1 MGYDGGVPRPSHV
14 PFLRIAV
21 AAVFALLALPVGT
34 ANGEP
39 ATEITQPDPGN
50 CWIWGAASLDGD
62 PLPAAEL
69 YRQLRDGPHPT
80 VFDQGMSEPDGW
92 SLTGWAPEAA
102 EPGIVRDPDPVALDG
117 EDFDRE
123 VDGLVEGAP
132 ALALAHFR
140 NTSSGCTPEEGNP
153 HPFLRQVDGGPW
165 ILQHNGTVSR
175 TWLQSLIG
183 PAYLADHP
191 PHVCPDDP
199 VDSELILIFLGHR
212 IEHRCDD
219 LSVEEALFEAFT
231 ELAADHGGSGANLLI
246 SEGSRLWALRLARS
260 DDPNRL
266 PLHLRED
273 ASACW
278 VDKKPPNGELDWLPL
293 DDLTAV
299 QCDMAEGT
307 VDVVPLAPIFDLS
320 VDLDDDGRWCEGGAG
335 VDPGQ
340 LLALRLRY
348 LDPRAEEGPERAVTL
363 ALPGASPVR
372 DVVPSPTALSTDG
385 GWTWNAA
392 TTGGLVG
399 NDRVTHLRWDL
410 DDDQERLVVTAL
422 VEAGC
427 AGSLAAF
434 EAAWGDEG
442 GQGGTV
448 SLGVEC
454 NDIAAADAA
463 VFNENPDAGIGC
475 RCHTGTP
482 RGLAVG
488 APLLLGLLVVLR
500 RRAPA

>member
-1 MGYDGGVPRPSHV
+1 MPRPSPV
-14 PFLRIAV
+14 PFPPFAA
-21 AAVFALLALPVGT
+21 AAVLVSLVLPTGT
-34 ANGEP
+34 ATGEP
-39 ATEITQPDPGN
+39 AIEISQPDPGN

-62 PLPAAEL
+62 PLPQAEL

-80 VFDQGMSEPDGW
+80 VFDQGLGEPDGW
-92 SLTGWAPEAA
+92 SLTAWAADAPE
-102 EPGIVRDPDPVALDG
+102 PSIQRDPDPVALDD

-123 VDGLVEGAP
+123 VDELVEGAP

-153 HPFLRQVDGGPW
+153 HPFLRQIDGGPW

-183 PAYLADHP
+183 PGYLADHP
-191 PHVCPDDP
+191 PHTCPDDP

-212 IEHRCDD
+212 VEHRCDD
-219 LSVEEALFEAFT
+219 TSVEDALYEAFT

-246 SEGSRLWALRLARS
+246 SEGSRFWALRLARS
-260 DDPNRL
+260 DDPTRL

-273 ASACW
+273 ATACW
-278 VDKKPPNGELDWLPL
+278 VDKKPPNGEVDWLPL

-307 VDVVPLAPIFDLS
+307 VDVTPLAPIFDLT
-320 VDLDDDGRWCEGGAG
+320 VDLDDDGRWCEAGGG

-340 LLALRLRY
+340 TLALRLRY
-348 LDPRAEEGPERAVTL
+348 LDPRSEQGPERAVTL
-363 ALPGASPVR
+363 GLPGASPVR

-410 DDDQERLVVTAL
+410 RDDQERLVVTAL
-422 VEAGC
+422 VEASC
-427 AGSLAAF
+427 TSALAGF
-434 EAAWGDEG
+434 EAHWGDEEGPG
-442 GQGGTV
+442 GSAAV
-448 SLGVEC
+448 SLVCADVADVDAPVYNANPAPGGCQC
-454 NDIAAADAA
+454 N
-463 VFNENPDAGIGC
+463 AGTAGRSTIG
-475 RCHTGTP
+475 
-482 RGLAVG
+482 A
-488 APLLLGLLVVLR
+488 LLLLVVAAGVR
-500 RRAPA
+500 RLTPA